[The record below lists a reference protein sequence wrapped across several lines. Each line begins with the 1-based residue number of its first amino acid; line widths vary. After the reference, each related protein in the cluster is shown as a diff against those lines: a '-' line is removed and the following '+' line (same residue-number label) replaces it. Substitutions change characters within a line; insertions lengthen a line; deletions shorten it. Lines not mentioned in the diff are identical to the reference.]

1 MKKRVE
7 LFFAPLE
14 LRAWQCSSEVG
25 GRRLEERKEGGS
37 DEGLLRFFRG
47 RWSASC
53 LAAVAWWSADVRQST
68 PVKAKELSLASQLL
82 PFTTPITTLQ

>member
-25 GRRLEERKEGGS
+25 GRRLEEREEGVVVMN
-37 DEGLLRFFRG
+37 
-47 RWSASC
+47 A
-53 LAAVAWWSADVRQST
+53 
-68 PVKAKELSLASQLL
+68 
-82 PFTTPITTLQ
+82 